1 MASALLMDLS
11 KSLSRLT
18 VSVRSLACR
27 LSSASLSS
35 TASSFSLAVSGSS
48 TDGSRASAGGRP
60 VRVLRSWSMGLGSA
74 VLKLSTIRMNSATMS
89 LCSRPSCCFTSTP
102 LSMALPLLLS
112 LAMSWSAFASRAVA
126 RTDCRA
132 HRACRTHSPTHLS
145 STEGTRWPPVAW
157 RTNRDHRVRSSG
169 EAARLEKSRRW
180 SRSMASGIPLNLL
193 VAEVSRAEMSTQKA
207 VGMTRTPSS
216 SR

>member
-1 MASALLMDLS
+1 MASALFMDLS
-11 KSLSRLT
+11 SSLSRLT
-18 VSVRSLACR
+18 VSLRSLAWR
-27 LSSASLSS
+27 ISSASRSS
-35 TASSFSLAVSGSS
+35 TACSSLRTSESS
-48 TDGSRASAGGRP
+48 TDGRHASLSALL
-60 VRVLRSWSMGLGSA
+60 VALSMSSMGLGSA
-74 VLKLSTIRMNSATMS
+74 VLSLSTLRMISATMS